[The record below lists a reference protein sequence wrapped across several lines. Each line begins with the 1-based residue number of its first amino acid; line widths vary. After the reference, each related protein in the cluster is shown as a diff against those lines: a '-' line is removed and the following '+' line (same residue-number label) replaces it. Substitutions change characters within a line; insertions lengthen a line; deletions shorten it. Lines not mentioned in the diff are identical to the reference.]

1 MSVDT
6 EDKCAES
13 TRPFAAES
21 LPADHPDHN
30 DASSDSAEDV
40 LELVSNTL
48 DIGDKPSPE
57 LIKRYQSYMGYNV
70 DRMCDAVLDP
80 QNTIGMKT
88 FAAGAG
94 LSLMGQKMEEISTSH
109 ELLHVRQ

>member
-6 EDKCAES
+6 QDKCAES

-21 LPADHPDHN
+21 LSADHPDHN

-48 DIGDKPSPE
+48 DIGHKPSPE
-57 LIKRYQSYMGYNV
+57 LIKKYQLYMVYNV
-70 DRMCDAVLDP
+70 DRVCDTGDVEELKIEKDMASVLAKLLRD
-80 QNTIGMKT
+80 GVEKVEEKLEE
-88 FAAGAG
+88 FG
-94 LSLMGQKMEEISTSH
+94 LYW
-109 ELLHVRQ
+109 R